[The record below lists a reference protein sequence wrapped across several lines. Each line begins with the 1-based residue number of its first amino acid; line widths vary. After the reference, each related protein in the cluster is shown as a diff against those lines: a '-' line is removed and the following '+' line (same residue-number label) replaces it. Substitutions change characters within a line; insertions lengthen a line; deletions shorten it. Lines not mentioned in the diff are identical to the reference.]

1 MAFGIDDIAMM
12 AGPQIIGSL
21 IQADAAKDAAGMQA
35 DATNRGIGE
44 QGRQFDIA
52 RSDTAPYRS
61 AGNSGLFSIQQGLG
75 SWW

>member
-35 DATNRGIGE
+35 DATNRAIGE

-52 RSDTAPYRS
+52 A
-61 AGNSGLFSIQQGLG
+61 F
-75 SWW
+75 